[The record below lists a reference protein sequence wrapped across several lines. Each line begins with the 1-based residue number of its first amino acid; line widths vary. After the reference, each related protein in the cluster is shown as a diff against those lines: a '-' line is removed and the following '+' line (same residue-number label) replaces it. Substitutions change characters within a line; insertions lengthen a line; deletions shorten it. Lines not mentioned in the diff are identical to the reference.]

1 MLEQHNKIINA
12 AAKKI
17 LAPEGL
23 FRVGSSRT
31 WIDDN
36 GYFVIQVEFQP
47 SSYDRGSYLNVG
59 ISFLWETSERLN
71 ETLAFNIGYRVNKV
85 GYASYR
91 GNDAAYEKKMEDFAE
106 AAMEKVR
113 EYSMLFMV
121 IIILVRPISS
131 YSEIS
136 VFESSVALLAGVF
149 MADNYYMEYMN
160 DRIST
165 YYLFPFKKK
174 CTSLLKRIV
183 ISQVYLI
190 ALIAVFYWGFVLMYH
205 PTNYSGVSIAVL
217 YIQCVCACAASMF
230 FMGILC
236 FTATNLLRNIGIG
249 IGCVFLLWLFLTSS
263 ITRILPQLLQLTIFG
278 GFAPQ
283 STSAE
288 TLSKA
293 LGSRTV
299 MSGSVSRSKNDP
311 SESLQMIERPLM
323 TPDEL
328 KSMPKGQFVVMK
340 TGFYPMKVKLKLFF
354 KWGIQF
360 DEKNP
365 YAVADQG
372 NRKVEYASK
381 KDIMD
386 GIVKKYRL
394 DLLAPPEP
402 ADEGNASGGQDQ
414 AKDESSQP
422 QTKKQQTRDKK
433 KTGGSNLQTSPR
445 ARRTPPQEPKP
456 EVSANGQ
463 T

>member
-1 MLEQHNKIINA
+1 MVEQHNKIINA

-23 FRVGSSRT
+23 FRVGSSRR

-47 SSYDRGSYLNVG
+47 SAYDRGSYLNVG
-59 ISFLWETSERLN
+59 ISFLWEASKGLN
-71 ETLAFNIGYRVNKV
+71 ETLAFNIGYRVDKA

-136 VFESSVALLAGVF
+136 VLESSVALLAGVF

-249 IGCVFLLWLFLTSS
+249 IGCSFLLWLFLTSS
-263 ITRILPQLLQLTIFG
+263 ITRILPQLLQPFELLEEVVQDVFLTPYWPSRILYAS
-278 GFAPQ
+278 FAIGLLFLNLYLVNKQ
-283 STSAE
+283 
-288 TLSKA
+288 
-293 LGSRTV
+293 
-299 MSGSVSRSKNDP
+299 
-311 SESLQMIERPLM
+311 
-323 TPDEL
+323 PD
-328 KSMPKGQFVVMK
+328 
-340 TGFYPMKVKLKLFF
+340 Y
-354 KWGIQF
+354 
-360 DEKNP
+360 
-365 YAVADQG
+365 
-372 NRKVEYASK
+372 NRKGWCK
-381 KDIMD
+381 H
-386 GIVKKYRL
+386 
-394 DLLAPPEP
+394 
-402 ADEGNASGGQDQ
+402 GNKG
-414 AKDESSQP
+414 K
-422 QTKKQQTRDKK
+422 
-433 KTGGSNLQTSPR
+433 
-445 ARRTPPQEPKP
+445 
-456 EVSANGQ
+456 
-463 T
+463 